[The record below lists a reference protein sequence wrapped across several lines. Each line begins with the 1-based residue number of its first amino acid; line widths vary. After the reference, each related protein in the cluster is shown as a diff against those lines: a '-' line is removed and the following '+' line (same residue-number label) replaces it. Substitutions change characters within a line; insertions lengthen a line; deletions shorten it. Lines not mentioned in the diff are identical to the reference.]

1 MNRELHTKNLTTKK
15 IISHKKDRYFDPE
28 ISWLSFN
35 ERVLLKAYDKAIPF
49 GERLRF
55 VTISSEN
62 LDEFYMVRIAG
73 LLQLI
78 SQGSKIVP
86 ETGMRADELLK
97 SVLSA
102 SKDLKNKQQKCLKYL
117 LNQKEDCNV
126 SILFENQWNKNEL
139 KWLEEYYEQNIL
151 PLLTPTTLDPAHPF
165 PFIQNKGKCVLMK

>member
-1 MNRELHTKNLTTKK
+1 MKLKTPIFEAKLSLNLTTKK
-15 IISHKKDRYFDPE
+15 IISHQKDRYFDRE

-35 ERVLLKAYDKAIPF
+35 ERVLLKAYDKVIPF

-102 SKDLKNKQQKCLKYL
+102 SKDLKNKLICKIKPEAKSLMDKEVERRLKNFANASN
-117 LNQKEDCNV
+117 LN
-126 SILFENQWNKNEL
+126 
-139 KWLEEYYEQNIL
+139 YEI
-151 PLLTPTTLDPAHPF
+151 
-165 PFIQNKGKCVLMK
+165 V